1 MGILGDNNEKEPK
14 TGFFSNLIK
23 KIKYW
28 FIGENESNS
37 SPNSRTMTRENL
49 EDLVV
54 NVFKNR
60 MEQLTTRRSLLFH
73 AKLEIYMHKN
83 DYDNLQGSF
92 GPTATDLSEIFH
104 EIICDKCI
112 EIKEKNK
119 SFKYTPHTS
128 SWYFQFLPFH
138 ENDIDN
144 GVEIVPQGTILAKT
158 EVYTPARG
166 NKKTHNININVIETQ
181 KVSDIPIV
189 THQNKNQSVVI
200 DVSFDE
206 NNYKNLIVLDRNTFE
221 VPFKEVIID
230 DEGENITTPP
240 PTKGNNPLAQLKW
253 SDAKGVKQANITQ
266 KDIKI
271 AGSIDKVMDG
281 GIPVLPLNNDNIQS
295 PHVHIRYDESTGEFK
310 IMAFAETKLNSRSL
324 PIKEWCNLP
333 KKNTKILMGSGFN
346 VVQIEFEGLV

>member
-1 MGILGDNNEKEPK
+1 MGILGDNNEKELK

-37 SPNSRTMTRENL
+37 SPNSRTMTRKNL
-49 EDLVV
+49 EDLVI
-54 NVFKNR
+54 NVFNDR
-60 MEQLTTRRSLLFH
+60 MDLLTTDISLLFH
-73 AKLEIYMHKN
+73 AKFEIYMHKN
-83 DYDNLQGSF
+83 DYDKLQGAY
-92 GPTATDLSEIFH
+92 GPTSTDLAEKFH
-104 EIICDKCI
+104 KIICKKCR
-112 EIKEKNK
+112 ELKKEN
-119 SFKYTPHTS
+119 SEFEYIPHTS
-128 SWYFQFLPFH
+128 RWYFQFLPFH

-158 EVYTPARG
+158 EVYTPPRG
-166 NKKTHNININVIETQ
+166 NEKTNNVNVIETQ
-181 KVSDIPIV
+181 KVSNIPIV
-189 THQNKNQSVVI
+189 THQNKNQSVVLNI
-200 DVSFDE
+200 SFDE
-206 NNYKNLIVLDRNTFE
+206 NNYKNLIVLETNTFE

-230 DEGENITTPP
+230 DEGVNITTPP

-253 SDAKGVKQANITQ
+253 SDAKEVKQANITQ

-281 GIPVLPLNNDNIQS
+281 GIPVLSLNNDNIQS

>member
-1 MGILGDNNEKEPK
+1 MGILGDNNEKELK

-37 SPNSRTMTRENL
+37 SPNSRTMTRKNL
-49 EDLVV
+49 EDLVI
-54 NVFKNR
+54 NVFNDR
-60 MEQLTTRRSLLFH
+60 MDLLTTDISLLFH
-73 AKLEIYMHKN
+73 AKFEIYMHKN
-83 DYDNLQGSF
+83 DYDKLQGAY
-92 GPTATDLSEIFH
+92 GPTSTDLAEKFH
-104 EIICDKCI
+104 KIICKKCR
-112 EIKEKNK
+112 ELKKEN
-119 SFKYTPHTS
+119 SEFEYIPHTS
-128 SWYFQFLPFH
+128 RWYFQFLPFH

-158 EVYTPARG
+158 EVYTPPRG
-166 NKKTHNININVIETQ
+166 NEKTNNVNVIETQ
-181 KVSDIPIV
+181 KVSNIPIV
-189 THQNKNQSVVI
+189 THQNKNQSVVLNI
-200 DVSFDE
+200 SFDE
-206 NNYKNLIVLDRNTFE
+206 NNYKNLIVLETNTFE